1 MARALAQL
9 YALAGDAL
17 QPGRPVGAP
26 AIDVILLAR
35 GGGSMEDLWAFN
47 DEALARMI
55 QRSPVPV
62 VSGVGHET
70 DFTIADFVA
79 DVRAPTPTAAAE
91 LAAAS
96 RESWLDALALADGR
110 LRQLLWRRM
119 DVHAQRLDGV
129 AARLGR
135 PSSLA
140 AVQRF
145 RLGALAGR
153 IRQAATNQI
162 QLQSQRVH
170 GLASQVPDRLQR
182 GLERR
187 RLRLGHVQAQLEL
200 LDPTLV
206 LKRGYSWLVDE
217 QGHTLTDAGRARNG
231 QWLHATLAEGSL
243 DVQVRER
250 V

>member
-1 MARALAQL
+1 
-9 YALAGDAL
+9 
-17 QPGRPVGAP
+17 
-26 AIDVILLAR
+26 
-35 GGGSMEDLWAFN
+35 
-47 DEALARMI
+47 
-55 QRSPVPV
+55 
-62 VSGVGHET
+62 
-70 DFTIADFVA
+70 VA

-110 LRQLLWRRM
+110 LRELLWRRL
-119 DVHAQRLDGV
+119 DVHAQRLDSV

-140 AVQRF
+140 AVQRY
-145 RLGALAGR
+145 RLDALAGR
-153 IRQAATNQI
+153 IRQAGAHQV
-162 QLQSQRVH
+162 QRQSLLLQ
-170 GLASQVPDRLQR
+170 GLASQLPDRWRR

-187 RLRLGHVQAQLEL
+187 RLRLDHVQAQLEL
-200 LDPTLV
+200 LDPALV

-217 QGHTLTDAGRARNG
+217 QGHTLTDADQARPG
-231 QWLHATLAEGSL
+231 QWLHATLAQGSL